1 MNNFNGQINISRDLR
16 QNKQTVIGKYDL
28 TDILFL
34 FMGISIAI
42 IVAYVLGFSEIK
54 IFDEFTAIIISLIPM
69 ILIISLGFRKVA
81 GMRQIDYIRM
91 RQIDK
96 RSNVRIITKNDRLN
110 NGDKY
115 LIPLEIKD
123 DYLDEFLNEFLSIDN
138 IKRIQIRYERN
149 RVIAILDKRYSN
161 KEYESENLFLELYS
175 KFYRHKGI
183 KYLASEEIYLLET
196 LKNLKFINKNSKGNK
211 QLTYKKDNMAHDP
224 DIDKLYLELKRVL
237 NKNVVKDKSNIYD
250 EFPNESYLEIVT
262 NTNIKDIIKNLLLLR
277 LKIKQGIFFI
287 KKAIRLKINQF
298 RDKYQRY
305 VSIENIVNSLSSS
318 IDLNNKELNTENLL
332 KYEIY
337 MLHIY
342 KNESYKDFIKEIKK
356 YVDVISYYKKDD
368 EQIYLNTYLIVKK
381 DEKSIELVN
390 EVLNKYSVI
399 VNRLTKHQN
408 LGVASVSYLMTNLVN
423 AYRVYK

>member
-196 LKNLKFINKNSKGNK
+196 LKNLKFINKNSKGHK

-287 KKAIRLKINQF
+287 KKAIRLKINQI

>member
-115 LIPLEIKD
+115 LIPLEIND

-196 LKNLKFINKNSKGNK
+196 LKNLKFINKNSKVHK
-211 QLTYKKDNMAHDP
+211 QLIYTKEDVTHDL
-224 DIDKLYLELKRVL
+224 DIDKLYLDLKRVL
-237 NKNVVKDKSNIYD
+237 DKNVVKEKSNIYD
-250 EFPNESYLEIVT
+250 EFPNESYLEIVM
-262 NTNIKDIIKNLLLLR
+262 NTNIKDIKKNLLLLG

-287 KKAIRLKINQF
+287 KKVIRLKINQF

-305 VSIENIVNSLSSS
+305 VSIDNIVNSLSSS
-318 IDLNNKELNTENLL
+318 IDFNNKELDIENLI